1 MRTVT
6 KPIADLTAR
15 DLMSSDLLLLS
26 EAMPL
31 RDAARMLIRYRI
43 SGAPVVNG
51 DGRVVGVLSSS
62 DFVRLAGREKERQP
76 ADESRAFAGAFQSSA
91 AAERSE
97 CAQSVGI
104 FCDWQ
109 MAEFDDLPADSV
121 HRCMSRDVFAV
132 SDQATVQEMS
142 RKMVQAH
149 IHRLVVVDGDH
160 MPLGIVTSTDIL
172 NAVSQLS

>member
-15 DLMSSDLLLLS
+15 DLMSRDLLLLS

-62 DFVRLAGREKERQP
+62 DFVRLAGRDKERQP
-76 ADESRAFAGAFQSSA
+76 ADDSRAFAGAFQSSA
-91 AAERSE
+91 AAERSG

-121 HRCMSRDVFAV
+121 HRYMSRELVAV

-149 IHRLVVVDGDH
+149 IHRLVVTDADH

>member
-15 DLMSSDLLLLS
+15 DLMSRDLLLLS

-62 DFVRLAGREKERQP
+62 DFVRLAGRDKERQP
-76 ADESRAFAGAFQSSA
+76 ADDSRAFAGAFQSSRCSRA
-91 AAERSE
+91 VGFGVRSVSGHLLRL
-97 CAQSVGI
+97 ANGGI
-104 FCDWQ
+104 
-109 MAEFDDLPADSV
+109 
-121 HRCMSRDVFAV
+121 
-132 SDQATVQEMS
+132 
-142 RKMVQAH
+142 
-149 IHRLVVVDGDH
+149 
-160 MPLGIVTSTDIL
+160 
-172 NAVSQLS
+172 